1 MTHKEKDLAAIL
13 AELERNRP
21 EIERIMNRKPIVNTG
36 RKPKILYRIPPDM
49 DFAAKDG
56 NTEYEVVGYFDS
68 NADECVFDKIIRK
81 LGYDYADED

>member
-1 MTHKEKDLAAIL
+1 MTDKKDLAEIL

-21 EIERIMNRKPIVNTG
+21 EIERIMNRQPIIDTG

-68 NADECVFDKIIRK
+68 NADECVFNKIIRK
-81 LGYDYADED
+81 LGSECACEN

>member
-1 MTHKEKDLAAIL
+1 MTDKKDLAEIL

-21 EIERIMNRKPIVNTG
+21 EIERIMNRQPIIDTG

-56 NTEYEVVGYFDS
+56 NTEYEVIGYFDS
-68 NADECVFDKIIRK
+68 NADECIFDKIIRK
-81 LGYDYADED
+81 LGYEYAYED

>member
-21 EIERIMNRKPIVNTG
+21 EIERIMNRKQIVNTG